1 MPFIFLALLQK
12 MVGKTSKIQVG
23 AFMKFHFYKKSHQS
37 GGQLSL
43 FRNAR
48 AYRVRS
54 SYQLSVISCQLS
66 VFGNKATTGIR
77 YNKG

>member
-1 MPFIFLALLQK
+1 
-12 MVGKTSKIQVG
+12 
-23 AFMKFHFYKKSHQS
+23 MKFHFYKKSLQS